1 MNAEIRDIQPPA
13 DANRIDERA
22 RTPKLLILTTLHSS
36 DPGANAVG
44 QARLQYDPNTYI
56 VRVPDPVMFPESFY
70 LRCFDK
76 GIAGIII
83 MSSGSDCPYEGAYT
97 RLSKRI
103 DRVYALMKER
113 GISTTRLKLTT
124 ICTVCRSAFLKE
136 IGEMRKNFAEP
147 SARKLS

>member
-1 MNAEIRDIQPPA
+1 MNAEIQS
-13 DANRIDERA
+13 ANREGDTSRVVVQAESPRI
-22 RTPKLLILTTLHSS
+22 LILTTLHSS

-56 VRVPDPVMFPESFY
+56 LRVPDPVMFPESFY
-70 LRCFDK
+70 LRSFEK
-76 GIAGIII
+76 GIAGIVI

-113 GISTTRLKLTT
+113 GIPTARLKLTT

-136 IGEMRKNFAEP
+136 IAEMRKNIIESSP
-147 SARKLS
+147 KLA

>member
-1 MNAEIRDIQPPA
+1 MNADMHTDREV
-13 DANRIDERA
+13 DANRVAVHVEN
-22 RTPKLLILTTLHSS
+22 PKILILTTLHSS

-56 VRVPDPVMFPESFY
+56 LRVPDPVMFPESFY
-70 LRCFDK
+70 LRCFEK

-113 GISTTRLKLTT
+113 GIPTTRLKLTT

-136 IGEMRKNFAEP
+136 IGEMRKNITETAAP
-147 SARKLS
+147 KLA

>member
-1 MNAEIRDIQPPA
+1 MNTDTQSMEREV
-13 DANRIDERA
+13 DANRVAVHVEN
-22 RTPKLLILTTLHSS
+22 PKILILTTLHSS

-56 VRVPDPVMFPESFY
+56 LRVPDPVMFPESFY
-70 LRCFDK
+70 LRCFEK

-83 MSSGSDCPYEGAYT
+83 MSSGSDCPYEGAYA

-113 GISTTRLKLTT
+113 GIPTTRLKLTT

-136 IGEMRKNFAEP
+136 IGEMRKNITEP
-147 SARKLS
+147 SHPKLA